1 MKRQNNKRRPLEP
14 LPAFSED
21 GVDLTLI
28 RGMLS
33 LTPDERLQQLE
44 NHAALAEELRHA
56 NPTIPVSRHS

>member
-1 MKRQNNKRRPLEP
+1 MKRQDNEHRPIKP

-28 RGMLS
+28 RWMLS

-44 NHAALAEELRHA
+44 DHAAFIEELRHA
-56 NPTIPVSRHS
+56 NPTIPVPRHS